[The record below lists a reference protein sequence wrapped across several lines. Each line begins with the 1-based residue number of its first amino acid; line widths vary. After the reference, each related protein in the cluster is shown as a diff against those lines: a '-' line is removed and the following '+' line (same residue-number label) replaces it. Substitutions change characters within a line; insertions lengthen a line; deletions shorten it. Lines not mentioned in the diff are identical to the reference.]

1 MKGVNMLQ
9 EQAETLKERVK
20 MLEEEAE
27 TQEEEVEMLE
37 EEAKMLEVEVEM
49 LELFTRKEKN
59 VVSQIAPRGFLVHAH
74 APNAADSYATSIPT
88 HVSAKSTV
96 SNV

>member
-9 EQAETLKERVK
+9 DQAETLKERVK

-49 LELFTRKEKN
+49 LELFTRKQKN
-59 VVSQIAPRGFLVHAH
+59 VVSQNATGGFLAH
-74 APNAADSYATSIPT
+74 APNAADSYAKTIPT
-88 HVSAKSTV
+88 HVSPKSTV